1 MFQILTAPS
10 TISLINNLFGRIL
23 NMGTEQR
30 YCESHYYLVIITSS
44 WFGIRIYIY
53 GLPHL
58 LILIC
63 CNQNKTNTTN
73 AMNIP
78 YYTYCK
84 HDLLKQS

>member
-1 MFQILTAPS
+1 
-10 TISLINNLFGRIL
+10 
-23 NMGTEQR
+23 MGTEQR

-44 WFGIRIYIY
+44 WFGIQIYIY

-78 YYTYCK
+78 YYAYCK
-84 HDLLKQS
+84 HYLLKQS